1 MLTVSNYQPINYNK
15 PNFKGKNEA
24 IKNVY
29 QLSESSQILLRG
41 INNLIQ
47 DSKTGDVYR
56 SRRFIDGSFVEVENK
71 KTALL
76 MRLLKRNKRPQE
88 IEIEN
93 DGNIEYKNKL
103 ETNINTI
110 FEKYFPDILEK
121 RLFKLS

>member
-15 PNFKGKNEA
+15 PNFKGKKEA
-24 IKNVY
+24 IKNIY
-29 QLSESSQILLRG
+29 QLSESSQILLRD
-41 INNLIQ
+41 IIK

-56 SRRFIDGSFVEVENK
+56 SKRFIDGSFVEVENK
-71 KTALL
+71 KSALL
-76 MRLLKRNKRPQE
+76 MRLIKKNKRPQE

-93 DGNIEYKNKL
+93 NGNIEYKNKL